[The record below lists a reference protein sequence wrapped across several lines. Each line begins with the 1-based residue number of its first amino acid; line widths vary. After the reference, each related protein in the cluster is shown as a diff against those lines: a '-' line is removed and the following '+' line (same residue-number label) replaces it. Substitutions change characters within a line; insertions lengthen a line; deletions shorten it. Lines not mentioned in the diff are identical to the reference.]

1 MPLTDD
7 FVSPSSMR
15 RQFCHDLDVYVCE
28 DCATVQTQHDV
39 SAREYYED
47 YQYSVAGSATAGR
60 FMHLLADSVTRKY
73 GTVAPRER
81 KILEIGSGDGS
92 QLLVFKELGCQ
103 VLGYEP
109 SSVLKRLAE
118 DRGIPTI
125 QGLFDRSFVPQLPD
139 EFRQVDVVLLSYTLD
154 HLPHPREFLAAARTL
169 LHPDRGILVVE
180 VHDLEKIF
188 QRQESCLFEH
198 EHTIY
203 LTAATAASL
212 AASEGLTV
220 IDYDPVP
227 VKERRANSLIFVS
240 APEGSEL
247 TRRFAAAPATVSED
261 FADPDFLMRQADLLR
276 RGIANLDEFVT
287 RVTAAGKT
295 IAGYGAGGRGVMTMA
310 AMQSAVKLRYVADK
324 RFGQVSLVAPKSGV
338 RVVGLPTLKESPVDE
353 ILVFSFG
360 YMKEIQADLAAFGY
374 RPCQFHS
381 LPDVVAGRSA

>member
-1 MPLTDD
+1 M
-7 FVSPSSMR
+7 
-15 RQFCHDLDVYVCE
+15 
-28 DCATVQTQHDV
+28 QTQHNV
-39 SAREYYED
+39 SGREYYED

-92 QLLVFKELGCQ
+92 QLLAFKELGCQ

-118 DRGIPTI
+118 DRGIPAI

-139 EFRQVDVVLLSYTLD
+139 EFRQVDVVLLSYTFD

-188 QRQESCLFEH
+188 QRQEFCLFEH

-212 AASEGLTV
+212 TASEGLTV

-240 APEGSEL
+240 VPEGSEL

-261 FADPDFLMRQADLLR
+261 FADLIR
-276 RGIANLDEFVT
+276 RGIANLDEFVN

-381 LPDVVAGRSA
+381 LPDVLAGRFA